1 MLLTKKACYALIAVK
16 HLAGNIGQNT
26 PFSAK
31 DLADLYGLPEETL
44 AKTLQ
49 HLAKAGLLRSR
60 QGTEGG
66 YRLAR
71 NPRELTVLD
80 VIRASEE
87 VRGLPAHYLARP
99 PKTDPIRIVLQIVE
113 TTLGQLTIAN
123 M

>member
-1 MLLTKKACYALIAVK
+1 VLLTKKTCYGLIAVK
-16 HLAGNIGQNT
+16 HLAGNVGQDT
-26 PFSAK
+26 SFSAK
-31 DLADLYGLPEETL
+31 DLADLYGLPEESL

-87 VRGLPAHYLARP
+87 VRGLPARHLARL

-113 TTLGQLTIAN
+113 NALGQLTIAD